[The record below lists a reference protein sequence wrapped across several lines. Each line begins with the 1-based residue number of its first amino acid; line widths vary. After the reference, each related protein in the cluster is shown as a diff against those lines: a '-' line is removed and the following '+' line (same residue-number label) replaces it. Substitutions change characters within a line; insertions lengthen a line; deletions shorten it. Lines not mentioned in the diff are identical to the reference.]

1 MKKVSKAELSDA
13 YTAFARVLR
22 LDWKQ
27 CVGDAEKARCL
38 SHMQRSGRELI
49 AMLERPMR
57 ATVPD
62 DLVQRAE
69 SLIDQ
74 SFQIITSQTI
84 GETDEP

>member
-1 MKKVSKAELSDA
+1 VNKVSKAELNDA
-13 YTAFARVLR
+13 YRAFARVVR

-38 SHMQRSGRELI
+38 NQMQRDGRELI

-57 ATVPD
+57 ATVPA

-69 SLIDQ
+69 SLIDL
-74 SFQIITSQTI
+74 SSQIITSQSI
-84 GETDEP
+84 D